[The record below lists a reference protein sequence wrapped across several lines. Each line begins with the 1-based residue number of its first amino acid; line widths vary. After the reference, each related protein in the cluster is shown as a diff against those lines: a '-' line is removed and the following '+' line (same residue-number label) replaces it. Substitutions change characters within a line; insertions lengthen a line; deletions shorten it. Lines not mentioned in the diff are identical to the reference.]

1 MLYPNRIVGL
11 TTTVTSGL
19 AAAPYFRG
27 AKQMSTHSGYTRE
40 RMNGYR
46 SGAIDAVKLAFP
58 CDDLELRDAYLSIAK
73 SWTEL
78 ADKIERE
85 LRTARKRV

>member
-1 MLYPNRIVGL
+1 
-11 TTTVTSGL
+11 
-19 AAAPYFRG
+19 
-27 AKQMSTHSGYTRE
+27 MSTHSRYTLE
-40 RMNGYR
+40 QMNGYR
-46 SGAIDAVKLAFP
+46 SGAMDAVKLAFP

-85 LRTARKRV
+85 LRATRGRG

>member
-1 MLYPNRIVGL
+1 M
-11 TTTVTSGL
+11 TVTSGL
-19 AAAPYFRG
+19 TCRPQLRG
-27 AKQMSTHSGYTRE
+27 AEQMSTHSGYTRE

-46 SGAIDAVKLAFP
+46 SGATDAVNLAFP

-78 ADKIERE
+78 ADKIERQ
-85 LRTARKRV
+85 LRATRVKE

>member
-1 MLYPNRIVGL
+1 M
-11 TTTVTSGL
+11 TVTSGL
-19 AAAPYFRG
+19 AAAHYFRG
-27 AKQMSTHSGYTRE
+27 AEQMSTHSGYTRE